1 MAFRQDQVRR
11 ALLAQDILIEA
22 GGTLLGLYD
31 HVKREWVYGVEGV
44 RIHKEGEPRKGDSN
58 LQTTAGSIL
67 RANKP
72 SDGEPLNRL
81 HVTTYSLTF
90 APVEEQTGKNAK
102 IKVEAEGDVW
112 GNITSLERDVARR
125 VISTHRARLG
135 QVGAIKS
142 G

>member
-1 MAFRQDQVRR
+1 MN
-11 ALLAQDILIEA
+11 
-22 GGTLLGLYD
+22 
-31 HVKREWVYGVEGV
+31 
-44 RIHKEGEPRKGDSN
+44 KEGEPRKGDSN
-58 LQTTAGSIL
+58 SNLQKTAGPIL
-67 RANKP
+67 SANKP
-72 SDGEPLNRL
+72 IDGEPLNRL

-135 QVGAIKS
+135 QRFELSRVAETKHSSETGEIALLKQEEKRVENRDGETVNGGKGCSIKPR
-142 G
+142 